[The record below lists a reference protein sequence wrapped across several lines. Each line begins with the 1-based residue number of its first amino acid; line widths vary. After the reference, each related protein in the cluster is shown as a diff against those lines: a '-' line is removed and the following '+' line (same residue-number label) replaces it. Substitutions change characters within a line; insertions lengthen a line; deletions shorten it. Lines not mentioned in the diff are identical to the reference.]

1 MFAEILKKRFLRF
14 LVVGVI
20 NTLFS
25 YTIYALLT
33 FLGVHYSLSIFL
45 ANGLGV
51 LFNFKTIGKFVF
63 NVRENHFIFRFFLIY
78 LVIYIL
84 SVLSVK
90 FLLQIQVNK
99 YLAGGLIAL
108 PMAILSFTLNKK
120 FVFLEPRAH

>member
-51 LFNFKTIGKFVF
+51 LFNSKTIGKFVF

-84 SVLSVK
+84 SVFSVK

>member
-51 LFNFKTIGKFVF
+51 LFNYKTIGKFVF
-63 NVRENHFIFRFFLIY
+63 NVQENRFIFRFFLIY

-120 FVFLEPRAH
+120 FVFFEPRAH